1 MATQATAKTRS
12 SQFGVGNFQ
21 TPSSFSP
28 MSLPGASTASPGAA
42 AYPSLTS
49 RGSSFGK
56 FQMRKEGNRKMTP
69 LKRKGLVVK
78 IVCLCPGCRVTVHL
92 ELKMYPHE
100 EDFSTDKKKYIRYY
114 ILSNKQI

>member
-21 TPSSFSP
+21 TPSSFSS

-49 RGSSFGK
+49 RGSNFGK
-56 FQMRKEGNRKMTP
+56 FQMRREGKLENDTTKE
-69 LKRKGLVVK
+69 KGF
-78 IVCLCPGCRVTVHL
+78 G
-92 ELKMYPHE
+92 
-100 EDFSTDKKKYIRYY
+100 S
-114 ILSNKQI
+114 